1 MPSNRGAFPAG
12 LCLLALLSSGAIRAT
27 ELKPP
32 TVKAF
37 QHYEE
42 LTEARIRGEVVN
54 PETFLFLNTLP
65 ESARAKELARVR
77 NGQIYIRQM
86 STKDEGGKIEV
97 HDGLVHHWLAVKFIP
112 NARLEQVLQVVQ
124 DYGHYGE
131 IFKPDVQGCE
141 VLSHEGERFRVR
153 YRFFRHTIVTVS
165 YNAEFEIEFSCD
177 GPGRMYSFS
186 HAVRIAEIREA
197 GEKEEREY
205 PVGNDHGYLWRLN
218 FYTRYLQ
225 ADGAFTFKWNCC
237 R

>member
-1 MPSNRGAFPAG
+1 M
-12 LCLLALLSSGAIRAT
+12 
-27 ELKPP
+27 
-32 TVKAF
+32 
-37 QHYEE
+37 
-42 LTEARIRGEVVN
+42 
-54 PETFLFLNTLP
+54 
-65 ESARAKELARVR
+65 
-77 NGQIYIRQM
+77 
-86 STKDEGGKIEV
+86 
-97 HDGLVHHWLAVKFIP
+97 VHHWLAVKFIP

-225 ADGAFTFKWNCC
+225 ADGGVYVPVELLSLSHNVSALIAWLVNPYLKSIPRDYLTDYLRRLQKAVTGVMPATPDPAGP
-237 R
+237 